1 MIPDRFQIIWKN
13 IQGLQLISIWLE
25 EQYTCTSISV
35 FYEISWNT
43 EIFFEIHV
51 NMSFLFQKRIFICA
65 SADNLIK
72 CLLKYQNK
80 TNTRTLQKEPKKW
93 NKFQWPT
100 TIKPSILD
108 YIDLHQNQFPM

>member
-65 SADNLIK
+65 SADNLI
-72 CLLKYQNK
+72 
-80 TNTRTLQKEPKKW
+80 
-93 NKFQWPT
+93 
-100 TIKPSILD
+100 
-108 YIDLHQNQFPM
+108 